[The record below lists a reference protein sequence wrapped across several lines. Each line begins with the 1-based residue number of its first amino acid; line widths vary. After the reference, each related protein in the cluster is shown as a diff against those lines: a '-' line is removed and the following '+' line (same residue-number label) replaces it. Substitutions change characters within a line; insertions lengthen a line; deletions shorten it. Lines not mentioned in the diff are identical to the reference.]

1 MSSSSS
7 ISTLL
12 GTPNDLV
19 QFRSNHFKTKV
30 VVFPRRRRRDI
41 LLVKRFFWRA
51 HQLRKR
57 YRRRERGLLF
67 RLFLFNIRR
76 GFVSTSSARG
86 RAKPSLSHDLFSFS
100 LFSSEA
106 NDLKISLIKVLKKDR
121 RNNEKGECRAGV
133 NGREISPTSS
143 KKTDFSSGRNFR
155 AVFVQIHIRV
165 SMDLFCTI
173 F

>member
-1 MSSSSS
+1 
-7 ISTLL
+7 
-12 GTPNDLV
+12 
-19 QFRSNHFKTKV
+19 
-30 VVFPRRRRRDI
+30 
-41 LLVKRFFWRA
+41 
-51 HQLRKR
+51 
-57 YRRRERGLLF
+57 
-67 RLFLFNIRR
+67 
-76 GFVSTSSARG
+76 
-86 RAKPSLSHDLFSFS
+86 LFSFS

-106 NDLKISLIKVLKKDR
+106 NDLKISLIKVPLKKDR